1 MEKSQTRSLVKRVP
15 PINEDTYSIPPVVIG
30 RSADVP
36 ARPDRIPDKPSR
48 KDISR
53 CINIWASLYL
63 APDASSEAKTQ
74 GHDLCLPS
82 RPWIGRSPGSVKR
95 FE

>member
-1 MEKSQTRSLVKRVP
+1 MEKSQSRSLAKRVP
-15 PINEDTYSIPPVVIG
+15 LINDETYSIPPVIIG
-30 RSADVP
+30 RSAEAP
-36 ARPDRIPDKPSR
+36 GRREQLPDKPSR

-63 APDASSEAKTQ
+63 DADISSDDKSA
-74 GHDLCLPS
+74 GHELCLPS
-82 RPWIGRSPGSVKR
+82 RPWIGRNSGNLKR

>member
-1 MEKSQTRSLVKRVP
+1 MEKSQTRSLAKRVP
-15 PINEDTYSIPPVVIG
+15 LINDETYSIPPVIIG
-30 RSADVP
+30 RSADAP
-36 ARPDRIPDKPSR
+36 GRRDQRPDKPSR

-63 APDASSEAKTQ
+63 APDASSDDSSA
-74 GHDLCLPS
+74 GHELCLPS
-82 RPWIGRSPGSVKR
+82 RPWTGRNPGSLKR

>member
-1 MEKSQTRSLVKRVP
+1 MEKSQTRSLAKRVP
-15 PINEDTYSIPPVVIG
+15 LINDEQYNISPVIIG
-30 RSADVP
+30 RSAD
-36 ARPDRIPDKPSR
+36 APDRPERMPDKPTR

-63 APDASSEAKTQ
+63 APDAPSDDKQAA
-74 GHDLCLPS
+74 HDLCLPS
-82 RPWIGRSPGSVKR
+82 RPWIGRNPGSIKR

>member
-1 MEKSQTRSLVKRVP
+1 MEKSQTRSLAKRVP
-15 PINEDTYSIPPVVIG
+15 LINDEPYNISPMIIG

-36 ARPDRIPDKPSR
+36 GRPDRIPDKPSR

-63 APDASSEAKTQ
+63 ASDNASVDKLSAR
-74 GHDLCLPS
+74 DLCLPS
-82 RPWIGRSPGSVKR
+82 RPWIGRNPGSLKR